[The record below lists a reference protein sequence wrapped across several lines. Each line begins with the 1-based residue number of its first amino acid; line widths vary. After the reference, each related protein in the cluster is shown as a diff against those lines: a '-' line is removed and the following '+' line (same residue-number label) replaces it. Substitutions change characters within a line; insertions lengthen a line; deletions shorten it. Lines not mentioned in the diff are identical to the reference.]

1 MTAVFVHFMP
11 PPLRK
16 EGKHHLPWIVHT
28 CNKSGCHEAKHVQF
42 RTLSGFET
50 CEGAPAEQTCACTVS
65 NHHLRGYGKVRWEG
79 EVAIIECDGEDDG
92 EALINGAA
100 YRDDAKKSGEA
111 LEKAKDQIKRLKERR
126 STEQAAAEELRKKLA
141 ATEKAK
147 ADLEDGPVRQLGIQ
161 KIKYTVLDG
170 QYKALLTK
178 HQALKAEFG
187 EQEQQHYRLQSSLG
201 GEQQEQQQHGDENSA
216 PSSPPKRRRS
226 RRAMARH
233 SRASEPDDGTND
245 DEDAADEPPKPA
257 EACAEASAAAAEVHP
272 PPPLPLRSAPP
283 SGVSGITAEQRCT
296 ASVGLR
302 SLMRSSAQQVWV
314 LTTSDGERRRGATVS
329 SIVLCSLEPPMISF
343 NLRRH
348 SAIEQLLLCGDVDT
362 PAPAAAAAAE
372 GARVADATARPDGS
386 PPLPPPPMPMPRGRP
401 FVAHLLSSAGQRLAA
416 RFAQRGLSDEQQFES
431 LTWHRAGSCGQPVLC
446 ASGPSDPIHSDCIH
460 CGPSGPGGVSA
471 AAGHTSACAVCTV
484 CTFAMSPR

>member
-1 MTAVFVHFMP
+1 MTTAVFVHFMP

-216 PSSPPKRRRS
+216 PSSPTPANPATPASITGKSPSSTSMATRRFTRTSIKSPPSPTTCASRSKKRTGS
-226 RRAMARH
+226 KPP
-233 SRASEPDDGTND
+233 ASSAKSG
-245 DEDAADEPPKPA
+245 
-257 EACAEASAAAAEVHP
+257 ASAKRTP
-272 PPPLPLRSAPP
+272 PA
-283 SGVSGITAEQRCT
+283 
-296 ASVGLR
+296 
-302 SLMRSSAQQVWV
+302 
-314 LTTSDGERRRGATVS
+314 
-329 SIVLCSLEPPMISF
+329 
-343 NLRRH
+343 
-348 SAIEQLLLCGDVDT
+348 
-362 PAPAAAAAAE
+362 
-372 GARVADATARPDGS
+372 
-386 PPLPPPPMPMPRGRP
+386 
-401 FVAHLLSSAGQRLAA
+401 
-416 RFAQRGLSDEQQFES
+416 
-431 LTWHRAGSCGQPVLC
+431 
-446 ASGPSDPIHSDCIH
+446 
-460 CGPSGPGGVSA
+460 
-471 AAGHTSACAVCTV
+471 
-484 CTFAMSPR
+484 SPRS

>member
-1 MTAVFVHFMP
+1 
-11 PPLRK
+11 
-16 EGKHHLPWIVHT
+16 VHT

-50 CEGAPAEQTCACTVS
+50 CEGAPAEQNCTCTVS

-141 ATEKAK
+141 ATETAK

-245 DEDAADEPPKPA
+245 DEDAADEPPKPT
-257 EACAEASAAAAEVHP
+257 EACAEASAAAAEAHP
-272 PPPLPLRSAPP
+272 PPPLPLCLRSAAYSSSRHSRHCAGEGSQITATAQRSSPPRVRPSAGASEPLVTRSAPGSP
-283 SGVSGITAEQRCT
+283 EVTTDSHGPAR
-296 ASVGLR
+296 ASTPTVQPNR
-302 SLMRSSAQQVWV
+302 PTRSSNLARSTEDHAMTRI
-314 LTTSDGERRRGATVS
+314 TTISLAATTLLLAGCYSPRGGIYPYSGGGYTYVS
-329 SIVLCSLEPPMISF
+329 SEMRPVTIAV
-343 NLRRH
+343 
-348 SAIEQLLLCGDVDT
+348 VDT
-362 PAPAAAAAAE
+362 RTEKPFFKLEIPAGKQLTMNFLE
-372 GARVADATARPDGS
+372 GEGDDPVERPDRMVWSIWDAGTSTALANGGS
-386 PPLPPPPMPMPRGRP
+386 LS
-401 FVAHLLSSAGQRLAA
+401 HL
-416 RFAQRGLSDEQQFES
+416 FK
-431 LTWHRAGSCGQPVLC
+431 
-446 ASGPSDPIHSDCIH
+446 HS
-460 CGPSGPGGVSA
+460 
-471 AAGHTSACAVCTV
+471 
-484 CTFAMSPR
+484 